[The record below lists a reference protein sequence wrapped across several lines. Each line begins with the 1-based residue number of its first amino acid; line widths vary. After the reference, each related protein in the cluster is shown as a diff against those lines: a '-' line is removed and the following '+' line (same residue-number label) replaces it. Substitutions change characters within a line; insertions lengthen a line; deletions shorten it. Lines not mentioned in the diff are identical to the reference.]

1 MAASLRSSWTC
12 TRNVSNLWTS
22 TRTAPWAKMTCVLL
36 LTTLVNSWTNLT
48 WILCWAKLEDLAL
61 LMPWSKCSK
70 RRWLVV
76 SNHFWYKKYLGTYE
90 IENIIVYI
98 FGFSIKKLFIYN
110 HILIYN
116 IIGIQSP
123 HVSKKIANAIILR
136 LNLAKKLVCI
146 FWINA
151 KIWQLSFR
159 LLLSFF
165 PFDEI
170 ETAYILMIMII
181 VISSRASET

>member
-1 MAASLRSSWTC
+1 M
-12 TRNVSNLWTS
+12 
-22 TRTAPWAKMTCVLL
+22 
-36 LTTLVNSWTNLT
+36 
-48 WILCWAKLEDLAL
+48 
-61 LMPWSKCSK
+61 
-70 RRWLVV
+70 
-76 SNHFWYKKYLGTYE
+76 Y
-90 IENIIVYI
+90 
-98 FGFSIKKLFIYN
+98 
-110 HILIYN
+110 
-116 IIGIQSP
+116 Q
-123 HVSKKIANAIILR
+123 KKIANAIILR

-181 VISSRASET
+181 VISSTVSET